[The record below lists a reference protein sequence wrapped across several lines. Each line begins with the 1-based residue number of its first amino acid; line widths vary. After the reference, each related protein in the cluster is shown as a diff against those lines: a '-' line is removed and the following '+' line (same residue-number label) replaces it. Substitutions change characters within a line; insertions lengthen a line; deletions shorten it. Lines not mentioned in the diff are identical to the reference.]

1 MKELLDGESVITFAI
16 FFYVRK
22 KEKKKKKKRRHYYL
36 QIKI

>member
-16 FFYVRK
+16 FFSARK
-22 KEKKKKKKRRHYYL
+22 KKTRRRRHYYL